1 MKFSLESECTR
12 ESIGKAENR
21 SKTRRRLIRMIPTR
35 FLRNQGKDVKDKKN
49 KKAEKGKTPMDRIEE
64 CDRAGQYE
72 LDFGHMK
79 ISTWPQ
85 ETIILPNVHI
95 IKAHGNLF
103 TELPSFAMFRSLE
116 YCDLS
121 RCNLETVDDMDVSQ
135 LFNLKHLNLARNNL
149 TKLPD
154 DIGRL
159 VALEVLLVDR
169 NKLTTFPANMHSM
182 RNCQRIDASHNMIV
196 DVGTL
201 LDRLPS
207 LEDLNLAA
215 NPHLDVNKMGTRSR
229 RLHDKRVMMADK
241 KNRRAMISRALNVR
255 REVLSRE
262 QEAIFTA
269 VYEGPARGEPDEL
282 P

>member
-1 MKFSLESECTR
+1 
-12 ESIGKAENR
+12 
-21 SKTRRRLIRMIPTR
+21 MIPTR
-35 FLRNQGKDVKDKKN
+35 FLRNQGKDAKEIKK
-49 KKAEKGKTPMDRIEE
+49 KKIEKGKTPMDRIEE
-64 CDRAGQYE
+64 CDRGGQHE

-103 TELPSFAMFRSLE
+103 TELPSFALFRSLE

-121 RCNLETVDDMDVSQ
+121 RGNLENVDGMDVSQ
-135 LFNLKHLNLARNNL
+135 LFNLKHLNLSRNNL
-149 TKLPD
+149 KKLPD
-154 DIGRL
+154 NIGRL

-207 LEDLNLAA
+207 LEDLNLSA
-215 NPHLDVNKMGTRSR
+215 NPHLDLNKMGTRTR
-229 RLHDKRVMMADK
+229 RLHEKRVMMSDK
-241 KNRRAMISRALNVR
+241 KNRRAMVGRALNVR

-262 QEAIFTA
+262 QEAIFRA
-269 VYEGPARGEPDEL
+269 VYEGPARGEVDEL